1 MLSQVVGFPSF
12 LWLNSIM
19 QRNNIYIH
27 TYAYHIISIH
37 SSTDG
42 HLGCFH
48 VLAIV
53 NNAAVNMDM
62 QLFLQYPVVI
72 SFGYTPRCGIVESY
86 SSSIFSIFWGAS
98 ILFSIVAA
106 PIYIP
111 IVCEQEFPFLLILTQ
126 SFQAGAS
133 LEVVWI

>member
-1 MLSQVVGFPSF
+1 MLFQVVGFPSF
-12 LWLNSIM
+12 LQSNSIM
-19 QRNNIYIH
+19 QWNNIYIH
-27 TYAYHIISIH
+27 TYTYHIISIH

-72 SFGYTPRCGIVESY
+72 SFGYMPRCGIVESY
-86 SSSIFSIFWGAS
+86 SSSIFSIF
-98 ILFSIVAA
+98 
-106 PIYIP
+106 
-111 IVCEQEFPFLLILTQ
+111 
-126 SFQAGAS
+126 
-133 LEVVWI
+133 